1 LVVLAGRGDELNPA
15 AALALDTTQVLTLAA
30 NDESNQARL
39 DLDSLD
45 IIVLAAQRGPIP
57 TTTVGTARGE
67 PLAAASRRVGALAPV
82 ATILRAMLS
91 APLVPIR
98 VEVVA
103 I

>member
-15 AALALDTTQVLTLAA
+15 AALALDTTQVLALAA

-39 DLDSLD
+39 NLDRLD
-45 IIVLAAQRGPIP
+45 VVVLATQRRPIP
-57 TTTVGTARGE
+57 TTTVGTARRE
-67 PLAAASRRVGALAPV
+67 ALATASRRVGALAPV
-82 ATILRAMLS
+82 TTILRAMLS
-91 APLVPIR
+91 TPLIPVR